1 MKKSDEKDL
10 SPSVGDLMSVAIAA
24 AGGSICDFAGRIH
37 CMTDYLAI
45 SGARFPT
52 TVTEEEMIAFNRQ
65 TLKPV
70 MEEADERARYV
81 AIASFF
87 SKGNGRRAS

>member
-1 MKKSDEKDL
+1 MPKDKKQDI
-10 SPSVGDLMSVAIAA
+10 SPSVGDLMSAAIAA

-45 SGARFPT
+45 SGARFPS
-52 TVTEEEMIAFNRQ
+52 TVTEEEMIAFNRK

-87 SKGNGRRAS
+87 SRGNDRRAS

>member
-1 MKKSDEKDL
+1 MKRAGDKNI
-10 SPSVGDLMSVAIAA
+10 SPSVGDMMAFAIAA

-45 SGARFPT
+45 SGARFPS
-52 TVTEEEMIAFNRQ
+52 TVTKEEMVAFNEQ

-70 MEEADERARYV
+70 MEESDERARYV

-87 SKGNGRRAS
+87 SRSNGRR

>member
-1 MKKSDEKDL
+1 MKKQDEKVL
-10 SPSVGDLMSVAIAA
+10 SPSVGDLMSAAIAA

-45 SGARFPT
+45 SGARFPS
-52 TVTEEEMIAFNRQ
+52 TVTEEEMVAFNEQ

-70 MEEADERARYV
+70 MEEEDERARYA

-87 SKGNGRRAS
+87 SFHSGRRAS